1 MPAGKLH
8 PPTLTVADPWN
19 VFGGGTPST
28 AGSVQPLADVVPAPG
43 LREARS
49 SSSMQRIGEILVGA
63 GVITVETRNRV
74 LEYQEWNHVSFGT
87 ALLESGALPEPL
99 FLRALAVQYSV
110 PAASAADLES
120 IPPEV
125 LALVKRRVA
134 DRSSVVP
141 LRKVGRTLHL
151 AMVRPNDQVA
161 IRSVSLLTGLT
172 VVPHVAIAFR
182 LALAIEKHYGIPAAA
197 HYRAVAEALDAR
209 SRAAG
214 RSGEAGDAKTGPIA
228 PRPSPETRS
237 PAPPPSAPVPWGR
250 LIESLAGA
258 RSPDDLARA
267 LLDYLR
273 EAAGPSALYLR
284 RGDEAVLWRAWPAA
298 GLSPD
303 RPIPFSERS
312 LLATLRDS
320 NDLFTGP
327 CPDTAA
333 DRRLLAAVGERF
345 PADLFVLPVNLNG
358 RTLLYVVGRSER
370 GAPPLERAALRRLA
384 RIASTALGLVAL
396 HGRLRSF
403 GS

>member
-28 AGSVQPLADVVPAPG
+28 AGSVQPLADVVSAPG

-214 RSGEAGDAKTGPIA
+214 RSGEAGDVKTGPCGMRGA
-228 PRPSPETRS
+228 
-237 PAPPPSAPVPWGR
+237 
-250 LIESLAGA
+250 AGA
-258 RSPDDLARA
+258 VRA
-267 LLDYLR
+267 SCAHN
-273 EAAGPSALYLR
+273 AAGSK
-284 RGDEAVLWRAWPAA
+284 
-298 GLSPD
+298 
-303 RPIPFSERS
+303 
-312 LLATLRDS
+312 
-320 NDLFTGP
+320 
-327 CPDTAA
+327 TAA
-333 DRRLLAAVGERF
+333 KHRWMNIRRLCH
-345 PADLFVLPVNLNG
+345 
-358 RTLLYVVGRSER
+358 RSR
-370 GAPPLERAALRRLA
+370 PPCWA
-384 RIASTALGLVAL
+384 GY
-396 HGRLRSF
+396 
-403 GS
+403 